1 MPTMRILA
9 TLATIAIGLAALE
22 WWSVNELN
30 GSEKFAGPIMG
41 IAFVAA
47 LAVLTRLL
55 NRFTGQWHNA
65 VIAALTALIELIFC
79 VAVFGSLSAVAVIL
93 LPFSV
98 TSRFMQGDSATDF
111 IIFFMLT
118 LGLVIAARGWAK
130 YSAQALLAS
139 NAQLEVE
146 RARSQVA
153 ERDRELARSE
163 LTILRALIEPH
174 FLWNTLAHVQYL
186 TKKRPEDAE
195 RMTGHLIR
203 FLRTA
208 VPKNHGDMT
217 TLGSEM
223 EAVDAY
229 LELMKI
235 RMGARLTS
243 TVEMDQKL
251 ADTPFPP
258 LLIQTLVEN
267 AIKHGIEPKVGAVAI
282 SVIAKSDPGKDCIFI
297 EVIDNGVGLQ
307 NSPSTKGTGM
317 GLKSVRERL
326 QLLYGSK
333 AELQLFSTQ
342 GGGVSARIQLPL
354 HQMQH
359 TDSTQ

>member
-1 MPTMRILA
+1 MSPSKALA
-9 TLATIAIGLAALE
+9 TLVTIAIGLAALE
-22 WWSVNELN
+22 WWAVNELN

-41 IAFVAA
+41 VAFVAA

-55 NRFTGQWHNA
+55 NKFTGQWHNA
-65 VIAALTALIELIFC
+65 VISALTALVELIFC
-79 VAVFGSLSAVAVIL
+79 VVAFGSLSAVAVML
-93 LPFSV
+93 LPFSI

-118 LGLVIAARGWAK
+118 LGLVIAARGWSK
-130 YSAQALLAS
+130 YAAQALVAS
-139 NAQLEVE
+139 KAELETE
-146 RARSQVA
+146 RVRSQVA

-163 LTILRALIEPH
+163 LTILRAQIEPH

-217 TLGSEM
+217 TLGAEM

-235 RMGARLTS
+235 RMGSRLMS
-243 TVEMDQKL
+243 TVEMDQEL
-251 ADTPFPP
+251 TDVPFPP

-267 AIKHGIEPKVGAVAI
+267 AIKHGIEPKVGAA
-282 SVIAKSDPGKDCIFI
+282 SIAVTAKLLPSGKGMSI
-297 EVIDNGVGLQ
+297 EVRDNGVGLQ
-307 NSPSTKGTGM
+307 QSPETKGS
-317 GLKSVRERL
+317 GLGLNSVRERL
-326 QLLYGSK
+326 RLLYGS
-333 AELQLFSTQ
+333 AATLSVNGASE
-342 GGGVSARIQLPL
+342 GGVISEIQAPL
-354 HQMQH
+354 NLEA
-359 TDSTQ
+359 TP

>member
-1 MPTMRILA
+1 MPSTRILV
-9 TLATIAIGLAALE
+9 TLATIVVGLAALE
-22 WWSVNELN
+22 WWAVNELN
-30 GSEKFAGPIMG
+30 GSEKFAGPIFG
-41 IAFVAA
+41 VAFVAV

-55 NRFTGQWHNA
+55 NKFTGQWHNA
-65 VIAALTALIELIFC
+65 VITALTALVELIFC
-79 VAVFGSLSAVAVIL
+79 VVVFASLSAVAVIV
-93 LPFSV
+93 LPFSI
-98 TSRFMQGDSATDF
+98 TSRFMQSDSATDF

-130 YSAQALLAS
+130 YSAQALVAS
-139 NAQLEVE
+139 KAELETE
-146 RARSQVA
+146 RVRSQVA

-163 LTILRALIEPH
+163 LTILRAQIEPH

-217 TLGSEM
+217 TLGAEM

-243 TVEMDQKL
+243 TVEMDQQL

-267 AIKHGIEPKVGAVAI
+267 AIKHGIEPKVGPATI
-282 SVIAKSDPGKDCIFI
+282 SVVAKSSPDSKSVLI
-297 EVIDNGVGLQ
+297 EVVDNGVGLQ
-307 NSPSTKGTGM
+307 NSPNSKGTGL
-317 GLKSVRERL
+317 GLSSVRDRL
-326 QLLYGSK
+326 RLLYGNE
-333 AELQLFSTQ
+333 ADLQIAGVQS
-342 GGGVSARIQLPL
+342 GGVVARIQVPL
-354 HQMQH
+354 
-359 TDSTQ
+359 TLVSPP